1 MSETISFGTWLRQR
15 RRALDLTQKALAEQ
29 VGCAEITLR
38 RMEADSYKPSTEL
51 ALVLLEKLGIPESE
65 RPQWVRFAR
74 GFSSLPENSP
84 SPQSE
89 HPNNLP
95 HQLTSF
101 IGREKEIA
109 EVVHLV
115 TTHHLVTLTGAGG
128 TGKTRLSLQ
137 VASELLT
144 AFPDGIWQVD
154 FTPINETLL
163 VPYTVANLFGLREPG
178 DAKPSITELLV
189 DHFRSRQALLIFDN
203 CEHLIEAIAKL
214 ADLLVQSSMKL
225 HILATSREAL
235 GIKGEM
241 IYRVPSLKN
250 PVPELGLAS
259 LMESESVRLFVERA
273 SDSVVGFSLTP
284 NNASAVAQICI
295 RLDGIPLALELAA
308 ARIKIMTVE
317 EIASR
322 LDNRFQLLTNGARTA
337 LPRHQTLRAMI
348 DWSYDLLSEQ
358 ERILFRRLAVFVGG
372 WTLEAAESVCSGD
385 GIESDQVLDLMS
397 QLVNKSLIFVNIVG
411 GISRYRRL
419 ETIREYARE
428 KLDASGESVAVHD
441 NHLEFFLKLAETA
454 EPHLYSRDA
463 IEWCNRIEA
472 DHDNLRLA
480 LDWAQGSKDR
490 AENGLRI
497 VSALIDF
504 WLTRGY
510 LVEGRE
516 RTSAMLA
523 HANDFQRTALYSNV
537 LSNAAW
543 FASFLGD
550 FPGARA
556 FANEALEI
564 SRELNDKLGIS
575 YALHVQGAVAID
587 NNEYALAEK
596 LLEEA
601 LQNKRELN
609 NVPLLGLLTTM
620 GWSAF
625 GVGDYPL
632 ARRRLN
638 EVLLLATQAGN
649 KDNVSTALGGLA
661 EVDLREGR
669 YDSAT
674 KLIEECIAIE
684 REFDDKWHLG
694 VALGVWSWIAVLQ
707 GDWDVALS
715 RLKESIAIRKEISDK
730 GGLVWCVE
738 KSGQVMLGMKEEI
751 KAVKLFSAA
760 ESIRAALGSTM
771 DPFDQTQYQKDIAA
785 LRNGLGEETFNVTWN
800 QGSLLTLEDA
810 IAFALEEKPK

>member
-1 MSETISFGTWLRQR
+1 MPETISFGTWLHQR

-38 RMEADSYKPSTEL
+38 RMEADSYKPSNEL

-65 RPQWVRFAR
+65 RPQLVRFAR
-74 GFSSLPENSP
+74 GLSNLPENSP
-84 SPQSE
+84 QPK
-89 HPNNLP
+89 HPNNIP

-101 IGREKEIA
+101 IGREMEIA
-109 EVVHLV
+109 EVVDLV
-115 TTHHLVTLTGAGG
+115 KTHPLVTLTGAGG

-137 VASELLT
+137 VASELLA
-144 AFPDGIWQVD
+144 AFPDGIWQID
-154 FTPINETLL
+154 FTPINEASF

-203 CEHLIEAIAKL
+203 CEHLIEAIAQL
-214 ADLLVQSSMKL
+214 ANLLLQSSMKL
-225 HILATSREAL
+225 YVLATSREAL
-235 GIKGEM
+235 GVKGET
-241 IYRVPSLKN
+241 IFRVPSLKN

-273 SDSVVGFSLTP
+273 SDSASGFSLTP
-284 NNASAVAQICI
+284 NNASSIAQICV

-308 ARIKIMTVE
+308 ARVKMMTVE

-322 LDNRFQLLTNGARTA
+322 LNDRFQLLTNGARTS

-348 DWSYDLLSEQ
+348 DWSYNLLSEQ

-372 WTLEAAESVCSGD
+372 WTLEAAESVCNGE
-385 GIESDQVLDLMS
+385 GIETNQVLDLMS
-397 QLVNKSLIFVNIVG
+397 QLVNKSLILVNVVG
-411 GISRYRRL
+411 GVSRYRRL

-428 KLDASGESVAVHD
+428 KLDASGESDIVHD
-441 NHLEFFLKLAETA
+441 KHLEFFLKLAETA
-454 EPHLYSRDA
+454 EPHLHRRDA
-463 IEWCNRIEA
+463 IEWHDRIEA
-472 DHDNLRLA
+472 DHDNIRQA
-480 LDWAQGSKDR
+480 LEWAQSSKDR
-490 AENGLRI
+490 AESGLRL

-523 HANDFQRTALYSNV
+523 HANDFQRTSLYSNV

-550 FPGARA
+550 FPGARS
-556 FANEALEI
+556 FANEALET
-564 SRELNDKLGIS
+564 SRQLDDKLGIS
-575 YALHVQGAVAID
+575 YALHVLGAVAID

-601 LQNKRELN
+601 LQNKRELKD
-609 NVPLLGLLTTM
+609 VPLLGLLTTM

-632 ARRRLN
+632 ARKRLN
-638 EVLLLATQAGN
+638 EALVLANKAGD

-661 EVDLREGR
+661 EVNLREGK

-674 KLIEECIAIE
+674 KLIEESIGIE
-684 REFDDKWHLG
+684 IESGDKWHLG
-694 VALGVWSWIAVLQ
+694 VALGVWAWIAILQ
-707 GDWDVALS
+707 GDWETAFS
-715 RLKESIAIRKEISDK
+715 RLNESIAVRKGISDK

-738 KSGQVMLGMKEEI
+738 KLGQVMLGMKEEV

-760 ESIRAALGSTM
+760 ETIRVALGSTV
-771 DPFDQTQYQKDIAA
+771 DPFDQAQYQKDIAK
-785 LRNGLGEETFNVTWN
+785 LRNELGEDVFSTAWD
-800 QGSLLTLEDA
+800 QGSVLSLDAA